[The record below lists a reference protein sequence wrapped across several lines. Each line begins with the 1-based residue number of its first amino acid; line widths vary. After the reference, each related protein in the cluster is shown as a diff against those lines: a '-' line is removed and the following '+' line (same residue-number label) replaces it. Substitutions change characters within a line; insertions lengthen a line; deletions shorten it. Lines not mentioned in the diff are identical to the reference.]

1 MELAKARNHYR
12 FGNTTMDFT
21 KETVIMGILNVT
33 PDSFSDGGK
42 YAAIDAALKHA
53 ETMLRDGAKIIDV
66 GGESTRPGHIQIS
79 VEEEIE
85 RTAPVIEALAKEFG
99 CVMSI
104 DTYKAQVAE
113 AAVQAGAHIINDI
126 WGAKYDSAIAEVA
139 AKYEVPIILMH
150 NRQDVDYG
158 TAFMDEVIA
167 DLEESV
173 AIAVRAGITHENIW
187 LDPGIGFARNT
198 MQNIWTMQEL
208 RRISNMGY
216 PVLLGTS
223 RKSFIGNLMDL
234 PVEERL
240 EGTGATVCFGIEHGC
255 HLMRVHDVKEI
266 ARMAKMMD
274 VLTEKTVFEG

>member
-1 MELAKARNHYR
+1 MELTKARDHYR
-12 FGNTTMDFT
+12 FGNTTLDFT
-21 KETVIMGILNVT
+21 KETIIMGILNVT

-126 WGAKYDSAIAEVA
+126 WGAKYDPAIAEVA

-150 NRQDVDYG
+150 NRQDVNYG
-158 TAFMDEVIA
+158 TAFMDEVIV

-173 AIAVRAGITHENIW
+173 AIAVRAGVKHENIW

-223 RKSFIGNLMDL
+223 RKSFIGNIMDL

-274 VLTEKTVFEG
+274 VLTGKTVFEG

>member
-1 MELAKARNHYR
+1 MELARARDLYR
-12 FGNTTMDFT
+12 FGNTTLDFK
-21 KETVIMGILNVT
+21 KETIIMGILNVT

-126 WGAKYDSAIAEVA
+126 WGAKYDPAIAEVA

-167 DLEESV
+167 DLEENI
-173 AIAVRAGITHENIW
+173 AIAVRAGVADENIW

-198 MQNIWTMQEL
+198 MQNVWTMQEL

-223 RKSFIGNLMDL
+223 RKSFIGNIMDL

-274 VLTEKTVFEG
+274 VLTGKTVFEG